1 MVSTVGTTNL
11 RYLHEVNRARKLD
24 MKILA
29 GLDDAE
35 SFQMVETDRATAY
48 AMDDVLLRSLV
59 ANAKN
64 PAKFTICEDSLSI
77 EPYAIAMTRSDPAF
91 KQVVDKVL
99 VRLYKSGEI
108 YAIYDKWF
116 QFPIPPKGINLQL
129 PMSAALK
136 RVIADP
142 IDTSDPKRYE

>member
-1 MVSTVGTTNL
+1 ML
-11 RYLHEVNRARKLD
+11 
-24 MKILA
+24 ILA

-116 QFPIPPKGINLQL
+116 QSPIPPKGINLQL